1 MNAAT
6 ITVKGFGPLRKRLE
20 SDRKVTISENEPI
33 RAVVE
38 RLSIDL
44 QPWYLYSVNGEH
56 AEADAPLHD
65 GDVLMIIAP
74 VSGG

>member
-1 MNAAT
+1 VNAAT
-6 ITVKGFGPLRKRLE
+6 ITVKCFGPLRKKME
-20 SDRKVTISENEPI
+20 SDRKVTISENESI
-33 RAVVE
+33 HAVVE

-56 AEADAPLHD
+56 VEADASLHD